1 MAPNVQTVIS
11 LLQMLR
17 DKSMPAAQAELA
29 NLREFARKEG
39 FQGEM
44 SHWDIP
50 YWSERLREKQYEFEE
65 EQLRVYFPLDSVLT
79 GLFSLAERLFSV
91 RIVAA
96 DGDTQVWHPDVR
108 YFKIYDSKSSSNE
121 PIAAF
126 FLDPFS
132 RPAEKRGGAWMNTCV
147 GKSKVLKNIPVAY
160 LVCNG
165 SPPVDGKPSLMTFR
179 EVETLFHGF
188 KMTSSCFIRHRIW
201 SWTSAH
207 AYKN

>member
-1 MAPNVQTVIS
+1 MSLASKMAPDVQTVLS
-11 LLQMLR
+11 LLEMLR

-29 NLREFARKEG
+29 NLKAFAAKEG

-44 SHWDIP
+44 ALWDVP

-65 EQLRVYFPLDSVLT
+65 EQLRVYFPLDGVLT

-96 DGDTQVWHPDVR
+96 DGEAQVWNPDVR
-108 YFKIYDSKSSSNE
+108 YFKIYDSKSSSDQ

-126 FLDPFS
+126 FLDPYS
-132 RPAEKRGGAWMNTCV
+132 RPSEKRGGAWMNTCV
-147 GKSKVLKNIPVAY
+147 GKSKVMNQTPVAY

-165 SPPVDGKPSLMTFR
+165 SPPVNGKPSLMTFR
-179 EVETLFHGF
+179 EVETLFHGLLF
-188 KMTSSCFIRHRIW
+188 PSPSCC
-201 SWTSAH
+201 SLAH
-207 AYKN
+207 LD